1 MLTIRQSYSQLIN
14 FLLMKL
20 LEFIVGLVIFKLC
33 CNQIYQLKTTKTMLT
48 IFCKDYPSTRT
59 VCFRSW
65 WCCRHVC
72 ALAHRHAHY
81 KEILFSAM
89 IWVILLS
96 TITLLEHKVVTHTSW
111 IGLKGY
117 HHMQKRVTRSLI
129 VKVFWTFSLSSFFFF
144 SFLLHRINTVKNEN
158 TLVIFIWYL

>member
-1 MLTIRQSYSQLIN
+1 MTSRVRSALWS
-14 FLLMKL
+14 
-20 LEFIVGLVIFKLC
+20 
-33 CNQIYQLKTTKTMLT
+33 LT
-48 IFCKDYPSTRT
+48 IFCKDYQSTRT

-65 WCCRHVC
+65 CCRRHVR
-72 ALAHRHAHY
+72 ALAHRLLGHAHY

-111 IGLKGY
+111 IGLKGH

-129 VKVFWTFSLSSFFFF
+129 VKVFWTFSSSSSFFFF
-144 SFLLHRINTVKNEN
+144 SFLHRINTVKNEI
-158 TLVIFIWYL
+158 TLVISIWYL